1 MITLFTA
8 ECRQNN
14 RNCVYPHRVEVS
26 DEVTLKQAVAL
37 DYVCAEFRENRRS
50 IENFVRCDCL
60 AFDVDNDHSDLPAEW
75 ILPKD
80 VAEFFSGV
88 TFWVH
93 FSRSNMKEKNGKEP
107 RPKFY
112 VFFPIRECRSAQQ
125 CASLKQAVQRIFPY
139 FDEQALDAARFFFG
153 TEDPE
158 VEYWEGIR
166 DLTEFLEKR
175 GVTLRSQCNPVAR
188 KGTAAYAPTFP
199 SELSEGVKAA
209 EQNDGSF
216 LPPLPKGV
224 ANSGATGVN
233 DLPVAGQSRGV
244 TEPQREVSA
253 KLTGG
258 IPVAQQREGLPDEVF
273 SVIPAGER
281 NRTMHRFAV
290 RTLKHFGRTE
300 AAWDLFM
307 QESRRCDPPLPTPE
321 LRSIWTSAV
330 RFFDKVIAASP
341 EYIPPEEYHGD
352 SSPNSL
358 KPPDYSDLGQAK
370 VIVREYK
377 DELCYTE
384 STDYLRYNG
393 QFWRESKQRAIG
405 AVEEFLDLQLADA
418 EADIEAAM
426 KELTEIGGVEFDMS
440 DGLRG
445 LDKQFK
451 AFDDAEKLNALE
463 EAKGRLSAALAYKS
477 FVMRRRDMNY
487 ILSALAA
494 AKPMVQLEVSD
505 LDKDLFLLNTPDA
518 TYDLRSGIDGAQA
531 QEPRNYI
538 TKITAFNPSEK
549 GGELWEEALDT
560 FFCGDRELIAYVQQI
575 VGLAAIGKVF
585 LESIIISY
593 GEGRNG
599 KSTFWNTVSRV
610 MGTYSGQM
618 SADTLT
624 VGVKRNVKPEMAE
637 LKGKRL
643 VIAAELEEGMR
654 LNTSMIKQLCSTD
667 EIFAEKKYQPP
678 FKFIPSHTLV
688 LYTNHLPKVG
698 ASDAG
703 TWRRLIVIPFHAKI
717 EGSSDIKNYTDYLVQ
732 HAGEAVMRWI
742 IEGARKVI
750 AAEYQLEIPAC
761 VRAAVKAYRDSND
774 WLSFFLDECCE
785 VNPDYRA
792 KSGSVYQEYRDFCMR
807 NGEWA
812 RSTADFYTAL
822 DQAGF
827 ERAKKMNGV
836 FISGLRLK
844 ITGYSG

>member
-60 AFDVDNDHSDLPAEW
+60 AFDVDNDHSDIPAEW

-107 RPKFY
+107 RPKFH

-175 GVTLRSQCNPVAR
+175 G
-188 KGTAAYAPTFP
+188 
-199 SELSEGVKAA
+199 
-209 EQNDGSF
+209 
-216 LPPLPKGV
+216 
-224 ANSGATGVN
+224 
-233 DLPVAGQSRGV
+233 
-244 TEPQREVSA
+244 
-253 KLTGG
+253 
-258 IPVAQQREGLPDEVF
+258 IPVAPQRVGLPDEVF

-300 AAWDLFM
+300 AAWDLFL

-330 RFFDKVIAASP
+330 RFFDKVIASSP

-463 EAKGRLSAALAYKS
+463 EAKRRLSAALAYKS

-505 LDKDLFLLNTPDA
+505 LDKDPFLLNTPDA
-518 TYDLRSGIDGAQA
+518 TYDLRSGIDGARA

-785 VNPDYRA
+785 VNPDYRE

>member
-26 DEVTLKQAVAL
+26 DEVTLKQAVEL

-107 RPKFY
+107 RPKFH

-175 GVTLRSQCNPVAR
+175 G
-188 KGTAAYAPTFP
+188 
-199 SELSEGVKAA
+199 
-209 EQNDGSF
+209 
-216 LPPLPKGV
+216 
-224 ANSGATGVN
+224 
-233 DLPVAGQSRGV
+233 
-244 TEPQREVSA
+244 
-253 KLTGG
+253 

-300 AAWDLFM
+300 AAWDLFL
-307 QESRRCDPPLPTPE
+307 QESRRCDPPLPAPE

-330 RFFDKVIAASP
+330 RFFDKVIASSP

-463 EAKGRLSAALAYKS
+463 EAKRRLSAALAYKS

-505 LDKDLFLLNTPDA
+505 LDKDPFLLNTPDA
-518 TYDLRSGIDGAQA
+518 TYDLRSGIDGARA

-785 VNPDYRA
+785 VNPDYRE

>member
-50 IENFVRCDCL
+50 IDTFVRCDCL
-60 AFDVDNDHSDLPAEW
+60 AFDVDNDHSDLPGEW

-107 RPKFY
+107 RPKFH

-175 GVTLRSQCNPVAR
+175 GIPVA
-188 KGTAAYAPTFP
+188 
-199 SELSEGVKAA
+199 
-209 EQNDGSF
+209 
-216 LPPLPKGV
+216 
-224 ANSGATGVN
+224 
-233 DLPVAGQSRGV
+233 
-244 TEPQREVSA
+244 PQRE
-253 KLTGG
+253 
-258 IPVAQQREGLPDEVF
+258 ELPDEVF

-300 AAWDLFM
+300 AAWDLFL

-341 EYIPPEEYHGD
+341 EYVPPEKYHGD
-352 SSPNSL
+352 SSPDSL

-426 KELTEIGGVEFDMS
+426 KELTEIGGVEFDLS
-440 DGLRG
+440 DGLKG
-445 LDKQFK
+445 LERQFK
-451 AFDDAEKLNALE
+451 AFDDAEKVQALARAE
-463 EAKGRLSAALAYKS
+463 GRLSAALAYKS

-505 LDKDLFLLNTPDA
+505 LDKDPFLLNTPDA
-518 TYDLRSGIDGAQA
+518 TYDLRSGIDGARA

-785 VNPDYRA
+785 VNPDYRE

>member
-1 MITLFTA
+1 
-8 ECRQNN
+8 
-14 RNCVYPHRVEVS
+14 
-26 DEVTLKQAVAL
+26 
-37 DYVCAEFRENRRS
+37 
-50 IENFVRCDCL
+50 
-60 AFDVDNDHSDLPAEW
+60 
-75 ILPKD
+75 
-80 VAEFFSGV
+80 
-88 TFWVH
+88 
-93 FSRSNMKEKNGKEP
+93 
-107 RPKFY
+107 
-112 VFFPIRECRSAQQ
+112 
-125 CASLKQAVQRIFPY
+125 
-139 FDEQALDAARFFFG
+139 
-153 TEDPE
+153 
-158 VEYWEGIR
+158 
-166 DLTEFLEKR
+166 
-175 GVTLRSQCNPVAR
+175 
-188 KGTAAYAPTFP
+188 
-199 SELSEGVKAA
+199 
-209 EQNDGSF
+209 
-216 LPPLPKGV
+216 
-224 ANSGATGVN
+224 
-233 DLPVAGQSRGV
+233 
-244 TEPQREVSA
+244 
-253 KLTGG
+253 
-258 IPVAQQREGLPDEVF
+258 
-273 SVIPAGER
+273 
-281 NRTMHRFAV
+281 MHRFAV

-300 AAWDLFM
+300 AAWDLFL

-341 EYIPPEEYHGD
+341 EYVPPEKYHGD
-352 SSPNSL
+352 SSPDSL

-463 EAKGRLSAALAYKS
+463 EAKRRLSAALAYKS

-505 LDKDLFLLNTPDA
+505 LDKDPFLLNTPDA

-742 IEGARKVI
+742 IEGARNVI
-750 AAEYQLEIPAC
+750 AAEYRLEIPAC

-785 VNPDYRA
+785 VDPNYRE

>member
-1 MITLFTA
+1 M
-8 ECRQNN
+8 
-14 RNCVYPHRVEVS
+14 
-26 DEVTLKQAVAL
+26 TLKQAVEL

-60 AFDVDNDHSDLPAEW
+60 AFDVDNDHSDIPAEW

-107 RPKFY
+107 RPKFH

-175 GVTLRSQCNPVAR
+175 G
-188 KGTAAYAPTFP
+188 
-199 SELSEGVKAA
+199 
-209 EQNDGSF
+209 
-216 LPPLPKGV
+216 
-224 ANSGATGVN
+224 
-233 DLPVAGQSRGV
+233 
-244 TEPQREVSA
+244 
-253 KLTGG
+253 
-258 IPVAQQREGLPDEVF
+258 IPVAPQRVGLPGEVF

-300 AAWDLFM
+300 AAWDLFL
-307 QESRRCDPPLPTPE
+307 QESRRCDPPLPAPE

-330 RFFDKVIAASP
+330 RFFDKVIASSP

-463 EAKGRLSAALAYKS
+463 EAKRRLSAALAYKS

-505 LDKDLFLLNTPDA
+505 LDKDPFLLNTPDA

-785 VNPDYRA
+785 VNPDYRE

>member
-14 RNCVYPHRVEVS
+14 RNCVYPPRVEVS

-60 AFDVDNDHSDLPAEW
+60 AFDVDNDHSDIPAEW

-107 RPKFY
+107 RPKFH

-158 VEYWEGIR
+158 AEYWEGIR

-175 GVTLRSQCNPVAR
+175 G
-188 KGTAAYAPTFP
+188 
-199 SELSEGVKAA
+199 
-209 EQNDGSF
+209 
-216 LPPLPKGV
+216 
-224 ANSGATGVN
+224 
-233 DLPVAGQSRGV
+233 
-244 TEPQREVSA
+244 
-253 KLTGG
+253 
-258 IPVAQQREGLPDEVF
+258 IPVAPQRVGLPDEVF

-341 EYIPPEEYHGD
+341 EYVPPEKYHGD
-352 SSPNSL
+352 SSPDSL

-426 KELTEIGGVEFDMS
+426 KELTEIGGVEFDLS
-440 DGLRG
+440 DGLKG
-445 LDKQFK
+445 LEKQFK

-463 EAKGRLSAALAYKS
+463 EAKRRLSAALAYKS

-505 LDKDLFLLNTPDA
+505 LDKDPFLLNTPDA

-549 GGELWEEALDT
+549 GGELWEEALNT
-560 FFCGDRELIAYVQQI
+560 FFCGDRELVAYVQQI

-610 MGTYSGQM
+610 LGTYSGQM

-785 VNPDYRA
+785 VNPDYRE

-812 RSTADFYTAL
+812 RSTISIRLWIKPDL
-822 DQAGF
+822 
-827 ERAKKMNGV
+827 NGQ
-836 FISGLRLK
+836 RK
-844 ITGYSG
+844 

>member
-50 IENFVRCDCL
+50 IDTFVRCDCL

-107 RPKFY
+107 RPKFH

-153 TEDPE
+153 TEEPE

-175 GVTLRSQCNPVAR
+175 G
-188 KGTAAYAPTFP
+188 
-199 SELSEGVKAA
+199 
-209 EQNDGSF
+209 
-216 LPPLPKGV
+216 
-224 ANSGATGVN
+224 
-233 DLPVAGQSRGV
+233 
-244 TEPQREVSA
+244 
-253 KLTGG
+253 
-258 IPVAQQREGLPDEVF
+258 IPVAPQRVGLPGEVF

-300 AAWDLFM
+300 AAWDLFL
-307 QESRRCDPPLPTPE
+307 QESRRCDPPLPAPE

-330 RFFDKVIAASP
+330 RFFDKVIASSP

-463 EAKGRLSAALAYKS
+463 EAKRRLSAALAYKS

-505 LDKDLFLLNTPDA
+505 LDKDPFLLNTPDA

-785 VNPDYRA
+785 VNPDYRE

>member
-26 DEVTLKQAVAL
+26 DEVTLKQAVEL

-60 AFDVDNDHSDLPAEW
+60 AFDVDNDHSDIPAEW

-107 RPKFY
+107 RPKFH

-175 GVTLRSQCNPVAR
+175 G
-188 KGTAAYAPTFP
+188 
-199 SELSEGVKAA
+199 
-209 EQNDGSF
+209 
-216 LPPLPKGV
+216 
-224 ANSGATGVN
+224 
-233 DLPVAGQSRGV
+233 
-244 TEPQREVSA
+244 
-253 KLTGG
+253 
-258 IPVAQQREGLPDEVF
+258 IPVAPQREGLPDEVF

-300 AAWDLFM
+300 AAWDLFL

-341 EYIPPEEYHGD
+341 EYVPPEKYHGD

-463 EAKGRLSAALAYKS
+463 EAKRRLSAALAYKS

-505 LDKDLFLLNTPDA
+505 LDKDPFLLNTPDA

-703 TWRRLIVIPFHAKI
+703 TWWRLIVIPFHAKI
-717 EGSSDIKNYTDYLVQ
+717 EGGSDIKNYTDYLVQ

-785 VNPDYRA
+785 VNPDYRE

>member
-50 IENFVRCDCL
+50 IDNFVRCDCL

-107 RPKFY
+107 RPKFH

-175 GVTLRSQCNPVAR
+175 GIGAALRGDYVPIAR
-188 KGTAAYAPTFP
+188 KGTAAYAPTAP
-199 SELSEGVKAA
+199 SEQIINGTTKYDPKKPSPGGEGGSERSYASS
-209 EQNDGSF
+209 ETD
-216 LPPLPKGV
+216 
-224 ANSGATGVN
+224 
-233 DLPVAGQSRGV
+233 
-244 TEPQREVSA
+244 EV
-253 KLTGG
+253 
-258 IPVAQQREGLPDEVF
+258 GLPDEVF

-307 QESRRCDPPLPTPE
+307 QESRRCDPPLPAPE

-330 RFFDKVIAASP
+330 RFFDKVIASSP

-463 EAKGRLSAALAYKS
+463 EAKRRLSAALAYKS

-505 LDKDLFLLNTPDA
+505 LDKDPFLLNTPDA
-518 TYDLRSGIDGAQA
+518 TYDLRSGIDGARA

-575 VGLAAIGKVF
+575 VGLVAIGKVF

-750 AAEYQLEIPAC
+750 AAEYRLEIPAC

-785 VNPDYRA
+785 VNPDYRE

>member
-26 DEVTLKQAVAL
+26 DEVTLKQAVEL

-60 AFDVDNDHSDLPAEW
+60 AFDVDNDHSDIPAEW

-107 RPKFY
+107 RPKFH

-125 CASLKQAVQRIFPY
+125 CASLKQAVHRIFPY

-158 VEYWEGIR
+158 VEYWEGVR

-175 GVTLRSQCNPVAR
+175 GISLRSQCIPVAR
-188 KGTAAYAPTFP
+188 KGTAAYAPGASSEQKGNEGTF
-199 SELSEGVKAA
+199 
-209 EQNDGSF
+209 
-216 LPPLPKGV
+216 
-224 ANSGATGVN
+224 
-233 DLPVAGQSRGV
+233 RW
-244 TEPQREVSA
+244 
-253 KLTGG
+253 
-258 IPVAQQREGLPDEVF
+258 DEVF

-307 QESRRCDPPLPTPE
+307 QESRRCDPPLPAPE

-330 RFFDKVIAASP
+330 RFFDKVIASSP

-505 LDKDLFLLNTPDA
+505 LDKDPFLLNTPDA
-518 TYDLRSGIDGAQA
+518 TYDLRSGIDGARA

-538 TKITAFNPSEK
+538 TKITAFNPSAK

-610 MGTYSGQM
+610 LGTYSGQM

-785 VNPDYRA
+785 VNPDYRE

-827 ERAKKMNGV
+827 ERAKKMNRV

>member
-26 DEVTLKQAVAL
+26 DEVTLKQAVEL

-60 AFDVDNDHSDLPAEW
+60 AFDVDNDHSDIPAEW

-107 RPKFY
+107 RPKFH
-112 VFFPIRECRSAQQ
+112 VFFPIRECWSAQQ

-175 GVTLRSQCNPVAR
+175 GIPVA
-188 KGTAAYAPTFP
+188 
-199 SELSEGVKAA
+199 
-209 EQNDGSF
+209 
-216 LPPLPKGV
+216 
-224 ANSGATGVN
+224 
-233 DLPVAGQSRGV
+233 
-244 TEPQREVSA
+244 PQRE
-253 KLTGG
+253 K
-258 IPVAQQREGLPDEVF
+258 LPDEVF

-307 QESRRCDPPLPTPE
+307 QESRRCDPPLPAPE

-330 RFFDKVIAASP
+330 RFFDKVIASSP

-352 SSPNSL
+352 SSPDSL

-426 KELTEIGGVEFDMS
+426 KKLTEIGGVEFDMS

-463 EAKGRLSAALAYKS
+463 EAKRRLSAALAYKS

-494 AKPMVQLEVSD
+494 AKPMVHLEVSD
-505 LDKDLFLLNTPDA
+505 LDKDPFLLNTPDA

-785 VNPDYRA
+785 VNPDYRE

>member
-26 DEVTLKQAVAL
+26 DELTLKQAVAL

-107 RPKFY
+107 RPKFH

-188 KGTAAYAPTFP
+188 KGTAAYAPGAS
-199 SELSEGVKAA
+199 SEQKGNEGA
-209 EQNDGSF
+209 F
-216 LPPLPKGV
+216 
-224 ANSGATGVN
+224 
-233 DLPVAGQSRGV
+233 RW
-244 TEPQREVSA
+244 
-253 KLTGG
+253 
-258 IPVAQQREGLPDEVF
+258 DEVF

-307 QESRRCDPPLPTPE
+307 QESRRCDPPLPAPE

-330 RFFDKVIAASP
+330 RFFDKVIASSP

-352 SSPNSL
+352 SSQNSL

-463 EAKGRLSAALAYKS
+463 EAKRRLSAALAYKS

-505 LDKDLFLLNTPDA
+505 LDKDPFLLNTADA
-518 TYDLRSGIDGAQA
+518 TYDLRSGIDGARA

-785 VNPDYRA
+785 VNPDYRE